1 MFKVNITPDYLSAK
15 TEKLRALNK
24 EHEQLIQS
32 IYNEVKDLHDMCSDE
47 GTIIFFKKIEEMK
60 HTFEKFSAII
70 DAQTDLLDT
79 ASKQIEQP
87 ACELAKAFL

>member
-1 MFKVNITPDYLSAK
+1 
-15 TEKLRALNK
+15 
-24 EHEQLIQS
+24 
-32 IYNEVKDLHDMCSDE
+32 
-47 GTIIFFKKIEEMK
+47 MK

-87 ACELAKAFL
+87 TCELAKAFL